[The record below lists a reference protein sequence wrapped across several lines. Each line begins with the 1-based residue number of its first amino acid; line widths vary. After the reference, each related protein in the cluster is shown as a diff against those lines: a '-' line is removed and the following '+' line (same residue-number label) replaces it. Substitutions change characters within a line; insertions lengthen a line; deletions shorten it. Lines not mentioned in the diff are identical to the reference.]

1 MGMRDLGTPL
11 IRLMGREHPY
21 LTGDQKTQCV
31 DGVPDRANVGDDGDA
46 LPLREVFDADA
57 EDFPRCAGEAA
68 TDRVIEPDLVVPLQR
83 GLHQRFHNLVAVL
96 IGDPPRGDTPHDIVR
111 SPSIFGILR
120 SNPLNR
126 TRSAGALLAWLIAS
140 FGTLTAAQGGRFFE
154 SLPCPE
160 CMRRVYR
167 VGNPETAAKR
177 IPTATAPQRPMGCS
191 GSIQVS
197 SGRSADDRYRRPL
210 AHAGEGLLT

>member
-68 TDRVIEPDLVVPLQR
+68 TDLVIEPDLVVPFQR
-83 GLHQRFHNLVAVL
+83 GLHGFIILSQSSLVTRPVATL
-96 IGDPPRGDTPHDIVR
+96 PTTL
-111 SPSIFGILR
+111 FGRHL
-120 SNPLNR
+120 S
-126 TRSAGALLAWLIAS
+126 S
-140 FGTLTAAQGGRFFE
+140 
-154 SLPCPE
+154 
-160 CMRRVYR
+160 
-167 VGNPETAAKR
+167 
-177 IPTATAPQRPMGCS
+177 
-191 GSIQVS
+191 VS
-197 SGRSADDRYRRPL
+197 
-210 AHAGEGLLT
+210 